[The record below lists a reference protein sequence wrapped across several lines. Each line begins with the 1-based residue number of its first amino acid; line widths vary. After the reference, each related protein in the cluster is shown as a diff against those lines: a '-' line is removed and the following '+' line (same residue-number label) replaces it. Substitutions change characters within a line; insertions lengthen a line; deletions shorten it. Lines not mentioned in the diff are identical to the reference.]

1 MLGVAAHADTSRA
14 LLARLL
20 RVVESTPAV
29 HEPFSHIYFENL
41 FPEEIYAEMMA
52 CLPAADRYKAINVY
66 KHSREDGVST
76 RDVMPL
82 EAEALALL
90 PASQRE
96 VWRSVAVALAAP
108 DLKAAIFRKLSPD
121 LSLRFDI
128 PETQVDKIVTFCKPS
143 LMRDLEG
150 YEIPPHPD
158 GRAKVVT
165 MQLYLPR
172 DNSQLGL
179 GTALYKRRL
188 TSLKG
193 LFSWH
198 GRFQKVKQFPF
209 APNSGYAFVVSNSL
223 RRKSWHGREKLPA
236 GAGVRNSILNLY
248 FANDERE
255 Y

>member
-1 MLGVAAHADTSRA
+1 MPGVATHADTSRVI
-14 LLARLL
+14 LARLL
-20 RVVESTPAV
+20 RVVEATAAE

-41 FPEEIYAEMMA
+41 FPEDTYAEMMA
-52 CLPAADRYKAINVY
+52 SLPGPDRYKAINPY
-66 KHSREDGVST
+66 KHSRDDGVST
-76 RDVMPL
+76 RDVLPL
-82 EAEALALL
+82 EVENLSTMP
-90 PASQRE
+90 PAQRQ
-96 VWRSVAVALAAP
+96 VWRDVANALAAP
-108 DLKAAIFRKLSPD
+108 ELKAAVFRKLAPD
-121 LSLRFDI
+121 LALRFDI
-128 PETQVDKIVTFCKPS
+128 PEAQVEKIVTFSKPS

-165 MQLYLPR
+165 MQLYLPCDR
-172 DNSQLGL
+172 LQLGL

-188 TSLKG
+188 TSLRG

-209 APNSGYAFVVSNSL
+209 APNSGYAFVVSNSM

-248 FANDERE
+248 FANNERE

>member
-1 MLGVAAHADTSRA
+1 
-14 LLARLL
+14 LL
-20 RVVESTPAV
+20 RVVESTPAE

-41 FPEEIYAEMMA
+41 FPEDLYAEMMVN
-52 CLPAADRYKAINVY
+52 LPPPEKYKAINVY
-66 KHSREDGVST
+66 KHSSDDGVST

-82 EAEALALL
+82 DAENLGTL
-90 PASQRE
+90 PFAQRE
-96 VWRSVAVALAAP
+96 IWRNVAVALASP
-108 DLKAAIFRKLSPD
+108 ELKAAVFRKLAPD

-128 PETQVDKIVTFCKPS
+128 PPAQVEKIVTFCKPS

-172 DNSQLGL
+172 DRSQLGL

-198 GRFQKVKQFPF
+198 GRFQKVKQFAF

-223 RRKSWHGREKLPA
+223 RRKSWHGREKLPP
-236 GAGVRNSILNLY
+236 GAGVRNTILNLY
-248 FANDERE
+248 FASNERD

>member
-14 LLARLL
+14 VLARLL

-82 EAEALALL
+82 EAEALATL

-108 DLKAAIFRKLSPD
+108 ELKAAIFRKLSPD
-121 LSLRFDI
+121 LALRFDI

-165 MQLYLPR
+165 MQLYLPS

-209 APNSGYAFVVSNSL
+209 ARNSGYAFVVSNSL

>member
-1 MLGVAAHADTSRA
+1 MVGVAAHADTSRA
-14 LLARLL
+14 ILAGLL
-20 RVVESTPAV
+20 RVVEATQAE

-41 FPEEIYAEMMA
+41 FPEDIYAEMMA
-52 CLPAADRYKAINVY
+52 NLPEADRYKAINVY

-76 RDVMPL
+76 RDVLPLDAENLATMP
-82 EAEALALL
+82 
-90 PASQRE
+90 PAQRQ
-96 VWRSVAVALAAP
+96 VWRDVANALAAP
-108 DLKAAIFRKLSPD
+108 ELKAAVFRKLAPD
-121 LSLRFDI
+121 LALRFDI
-128 PETQVDKIVTFCKPS
+128 PESQVDKIVTFCKPS
-143 LMRDLEG
+143 LLRDLEG

-172 DNSQLGL
+172 DRTQLGL
-179 GTALYKRRL
+179 GTALYKRKL

-198 GRFQKVKQFPF
+198 GRFQKVKQFAF

-236 GAGVRNSILNLY
+236 GAGVRNSILNLF